1 MNEILTFVT
10 NNGIAVV
17 LMFYFLKNNHK
28 AVTDLLKQNADLIN
42 EIRDIKLEQ
51 KEIFRIVSDCDKRKE
66 G

>member
-17 LMFYFLKNNHK
+17 LMFYFLKNNHR
-28 AVTDLLKQNADLIN
+28 AMTDLLKQNAELIN

-51 KEIFRIVSDCDKRKE
+51 KEIYSIVKNCKKNT

>member
-17 LMFYFLKNNHK
+17 LMFYFLRNNHK
-28 AVTDLLKQNADLIN
+28 AMTDLLKQNAELII
-42 EIRDIKLEQ
+42 EIKEIKSEQ
-51 KEIFRIVSDCDKRKE
+51 KEIYSIVKNCKKNT

>member
-17 LMFYFLKNNHK
+17 LMFYFLRNNHR
-28 AVTDLLKQNADLIN
+28 AMTDLLKQNADLIN
-42 EIRDIKLEQ
+42 EIRDIKIEQ
-51 KEIFRIVSDCDKRKE
+51 KEIYQIVKNCKKNT